1 MIRVAVFDFDGV
13 VLESTDI
20 KTRAFAQ
27 LFDGNEA
34 AVAFHLEHAGV
45 SRYEKFRHIHE
56 QILGIP
62 YTEEDERRLGDRFSE
77 LVLEEV
83 LRCPFVPGAR
93 ELLERRRHDAR
104 LFVASGTPEG
114 ELRDIVEARG
124 LSDCFAGVY
133 GTPATKAEIVER
145 IVADER
151 VERDEVLFVGDA
163 MTDLLGARAARVPF
177 VGRVADG
184 RAGSVRGRAVV
195 TVPDARRARRGA
207 GSARPTSR
215 RPCRDR
221 RTSRRSGR
229 VGRRR
234 RPAHDRWIYLGED
247 AGLAAGGGARV
258 SCAGTRAALDA

>member
-13 VLESTDI
+13 ILESTDI

-27 LFDGNEA
+27 LFDGNEEA
-34 AVAFHLEHAGV
+34 LAFHLEHAGV

-56 QILGIP
+56 EILGIP
-62 YTEEDERRLGDRFSE
+62 YTDADAARLGDRFSE

-93 ELLERRRHDAR
+93 ELLERRRHEAR

-114 ELRDIVEARG
+114 ELRDIVRARELDG
-124 LSDCFAGVY
+124 CFTGVY

-145 IVADER
+145 ILVDEGVGR
-151 VERDEVLFVGDA
+151 EDVVFVGDA

-184 RAGSVRGRAVV
+184 EPNPFEDEPVFTVRTLTELDEAWDRLSSAAPP
-195 TVPDARRARRGA
+195 VP
-207 GSARPTSR
+207 
-215 RPCRDR
+215 
-221 RTSRRSGR
+221 
-229 VGRRR
+229 
-234 RPAHDRWIYLGED
+234 
-247 AGLAAGGGARV
+247 
-258 SCAGTRAALDA
+258 